1 MSAHEPAGA
10 AGDWCLERGS
20 ADGQCGSPVPAHRG
34 RPYGIATL
42 RNGFSWIFMDFNGFY
57 FGSMAFFN
65 TFLIFIWCDFS
76 ESVQLGI
83 VDYGGLMDFNGF

>member
-1 MSAHEPAGA
+1 M
-10 AGDWCLERGS
+10 L
-20 ADGQCGSPVPAHRG
+20 
-34 RPYGIATL
+34 
-42 RNGFSWIFMDFNGFY
+42 MDFNGFY

>member
-42 RNGFSWIFMDFNGFY
+42 RNGFSWIFTDFHGFSWIFMDFHGF
-57 FGSMAFFN
+57 SW
-65 TFLIFIWCDFS
+65 I
-76 ESVQLGI
+76 
-83 VDYGGLMDFNGF
+83 LMDFNGF